1 MAMLAVAWLLVF
13 AGIYWYFDGWYQ
25 QQQNPNPQS
34 VLENQAGEVVLKRN
48 RAGHY
53 VADGSINGHKV
64 TFLLDTGATQVALSI
79 NLAKQLDLI
88 AGTRVQVQTANGP
101 ALGYQ
106 STLNSVRLGS
116 IEVRNVSALITEG
129 MEGNNV
135 LLGMS
140 FLKQLEFT
148 QRGDSLILHRVALP
162 NT

>member
-1 MAMLAVAWLLVF
+1 MLIVAWVMVF

-25 QQQNPNPQS
+25 RQYNPNPQS
-34 VLENQAGEVVLKRN
+34 ALEHQANEVVLKRN

-53 VADGSINGHKV
+53 VADGSINGHNV
-64 TFLLDTGATQVALSI
+64 TFLLDTGATQVALSAH
-79 NLAKQLDLI
+79 LARQLDLA
-88 AGTRVQVQTANGP
+88 AGTRVRVQTANGP
-101 ALGYQ
+101 SIGYQ

-148 QRGDSLILHRVALP
+148 QRGDSLILHRTISPA
-162 NT
+162 T

>member
-1 MAMLAVAWLLVF
+1 MLAVAWLLVF

-25 QQQNPNPQS
+25 QQYNPNPQS
-34 VLENQAGEVVLKRN
+34 VLKNHVNEVVLKRN

-53 VADGSINGHKV
+53 VADGEINGQPV
-64 TFLLDTGATQVALSI
+64 VFLLDTGATQVALSTG
-79 NLAKQLDLI
+79 LANHLGLE
-88 AGTRVQVQTANGP
+88 AGQRVQVQTANGI

-106 STLNSVRLGS
+106 STLASVRLGP
-116 IEVRNVSALITEG
+116 IEVHDVSALVTNG
-129 MEGNNV
+129 MEGNAV

-148 QRGDSLILHRVALP
+148 QHGDTLILRRLAIP

>member
-1 MAMLAVAWLLVF
+1 MLAVAWLLVF

-25 QQQNPNPQS
+25 QQYNPNPQS
-34 VLENQAGEVVLKRN
+34 ELKNHVTEVVLKRN

-53 VADGSINGHKV
+53 VADGEINGQQV
-64 TFLLDTGATQVALSI
+64 VFLLDTGATQVALSTA
-79 NLAKQLDLI
+79 LANHLGLETGQ
-88 AGTRVQVQTANGP
+88 RVQVQTANGI

-106 STLNSVRLGS
+106 SKLDSVRLGP
-116 IEVRNVSALITEG
+116 IEVRDVSALVTNG
-129 MEGNNV
+129 MEGNAV

-148 QRGDSLILHRVALP
+148 QHGDTLILRRLAIP

>member
-1 MAMLAVAWLLVF
+1 MLAVAWLLVF
-13 AGIYWYFDGWYQ
+13 AGIYWYFDDWYQ
-25 QQQNPNPQS
+25 QQHNPNPQS

-64 TFLLDTGATQVALSI
+64 TFLLDTGATQVALSTS
-79 NLAKQLDLI
+79 LARQLDLA
-88 AGTRVQVQTANGP
+88 AGARVQVQTANGP
-101 ALGYQ
+101 AIGYQ
-106 STLNSVRLGS
+106 SKLNSVRLGS
-116 IEVRNVSALITEG
+116 IEVRNVSALITDG

-148 QRGDSLILHRVALP
+148 QRGDSLILHRMTHP